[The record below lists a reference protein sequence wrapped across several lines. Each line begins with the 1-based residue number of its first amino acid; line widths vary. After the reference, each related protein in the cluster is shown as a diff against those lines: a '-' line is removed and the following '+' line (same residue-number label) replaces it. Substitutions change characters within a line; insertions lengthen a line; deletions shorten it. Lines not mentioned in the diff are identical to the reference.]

1 MDRTN
6 DFQALLAPESAIG
19 SMGDGHEDFALET
32 DSYADPADEL
42 LDGLAA
48 SGLMY
53 DDGGERHVR
62 EVLGRVFGL

>member
-6 DFQALLAPESAIG
+6 DFEALLAPESAIG
-19 SMGDGHEDFALET
+19 PMDGHDDFVFEA

-48 SGLMY
+48 GGRMY

-62 EVLGRVFGL
+62 EVLGRVFGM